1 MTRIDWPLAS
11 TTWDEKEYEA
21 LNLVMRDGRFTM
33 GQKVREFETKFAEFF
48 GSKNAVMVNSGSS
61 ANLLA
66 IAALSILKRGKF
78 QPGANIIVPAVSWAT
93 TYYPIT
99 QYGYK
104 LKFVDIN
111 PETLCM
117 DTQTVEAAI
126 DSETCAIFAVNLLG
140 QPADLPELT
149 KLAATN
155 GLILLEDNCE
165 SMGATIS
172 NKFCGTWGLMGTFS
186 TFFSHHISTMEGG
199 VIVTDDDEIADV
211 LKSIRAH
218 GWTRDLADENTL
230 FSKSGR
236 RWDDLFTFM
245 LPGFNVR
252 PLEFEGA
259 LGTCQLE
266 KLPNLLATRRSNAEF
281 FVEAFAGIDNI
292 RLQSGPG
299 ESSWFGFSLVL
310 TNSLEGRRDEFVAF
324 LDDLGVESRPIVSGN
339 FTKQPVMQFLPH
351 DIHADLK
358 SSDYVDGNGLFIG
371 NHHFEISSE
380 IEMFAE
386 AVSVWQKGAL
396 KI

>member
-1 MTRIDWPLAS
+1 MNQIDWPLAS

-21 LNLVMRDGRFTM
+21 LSSVIRDGRFTM
-33 GQKVREFETKFAEFF
+33 GQKVREFEHKFAEYF
-48 GSKNAVMVNSGSS
+48 GSKNAIMVNSGSS

-66 IAALSILKRGKF
+66 IAALSILNRGKF
-78 QPGANIIVPAVSWAT
+78 RPGANIIVPAVSWAT
-93 TYYPIT
+93 TYYPIA

-117 DTQTVEAAI
+117 DTHEVEAAI
-126 DSETCAIFAVNLLG
+126 DSDTCAIFAVNLLG
-140 QPADLPELT
+140 QAADLPRLSA
-149 KLAATN
+149 LAQKN

-172 NKFCGTWGLMGTFS
+172 DKYCGTWGLMGTFS

-218 GWTRDLADENTL
+218 GWTRDLDDKNTL
-230 FSKSGR
+230 FSKSGK

-259 LGTCQLE
+259 LGIEQLN
-266 KLPNLLATRRSNAEF
+266 KLPELISNRRTNANI
-281 FVEAFAGIDNI
+281 FVEAFGGIDGLK
-292 RLQSGPG
+292 LQSGPG
-299 ESSWFGFSLVL
+299 ISSWFGFSLLL
-310 TNSLEGRRDEFVAF
+310 TDSLEGQRDKFVEF
-324 LDDLGVESRPIVSGN
+324 LDSLGVESRPIVSGN
-339 FTKQPVMQFLPH
+339 FTKQPVMKYMNYA
-351 DIHADLK
+351 IHGTLNAADYL
-358 SSDYVDGNGLFIG
+358 DRNGLFIG
-371 NHHFEISSE
+371 NHHFDISTA
-380 IEMFAE
+380 IEALSS
-386 AVSVWQKGAL
+386 AVQLWQKENN
-396 KI
+396 